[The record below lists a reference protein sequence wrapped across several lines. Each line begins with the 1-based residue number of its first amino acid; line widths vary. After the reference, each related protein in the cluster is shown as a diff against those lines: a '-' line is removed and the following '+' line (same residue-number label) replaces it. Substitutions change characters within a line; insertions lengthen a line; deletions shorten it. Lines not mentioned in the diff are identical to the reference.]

1 MLKTTMNI
9 HKQQNGK
16 KGAYEVHPDN
26 QMSLWNMIESYKNER
41 HDLKQVQIAQ
51 KSSNAAVQFR
61 SVNKAQQEM
70 EVRQRKQADE
80 AEKNSDKK
88 QLSQDMAEF
97 GEQVAKEKDKRI
109 QKKKTLNSE
118 LTMAMKHREDVQL
131 QERTNQALMDELYG
145 KVGPPMMQEITH
157 NQERI
162 IECTKKINQLQGSEN
177 YVLMHN

>member
-9 HKQQNGK
+9 HKQQNSK

-51 KSSNAAVQFR
+51 KSSNAAVQQR
-61 SVNKAQQEM
+61 RVNKAQQEM
-70 EVRQRKQADE
+70 EVRQRKQAEE

-97 GEQVAKEKDKRI
+97 GEQIAKEKDKLI
-109 QKKKTLNSE
+109 QKKKALNSE
-118 LTMAMKHREDVQL
+118 LTMAMKQREDIQEK
-131 QERTNQALMDELYG
+131 ERTNQAFMDELYG

>member
-9 HKQQNGK
+9 HKQQNSK

-70 EVRQRKQADE
+70 EVRQRKQADL
-80 AEKNSDKK
+80 AEKDSDRK

-97 GEQVAKEKDKRI
+97 DEQIA
-109 QKKKTLNSE
+109 
-118 LTMAMKHREDVQL
+118 
-131 QERTNQALMDELYG
+131 
-145 KVGPPMMQEITH
+145 
-157 NQERI
+157 
-162 IECTKKINQLQGSEN
+162 
-177 YVLMHN
+177 